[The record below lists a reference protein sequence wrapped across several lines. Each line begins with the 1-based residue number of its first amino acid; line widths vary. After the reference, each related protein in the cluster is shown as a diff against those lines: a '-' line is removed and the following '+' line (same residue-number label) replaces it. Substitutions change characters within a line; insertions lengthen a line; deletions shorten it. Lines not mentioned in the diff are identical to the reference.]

1 MGEKTVN
8 SLKEFVGVLEMID
21 PNQEVFFRGESNYFK
36 FRTPS
41 IYRQYQGEVATRS
54 HEYCERL
61 FAESSEVDFNSL
73 RPFERLTEVQHFGG
87 LTRFIDI
94 TSNALVA
101 LFFATDNDDN
111 DGYVYIYKSSET
123 KVDVGDTAYLKA
135 AVNFIDSGVVRDF
148 LSKNDD
154 RSFEDLTAAIREF
167 DPQGN
172 RIFERKNEVYETL
185 SQAQIV
191 IATKSNPRII
201 RQQGAFILPAYE
213 VGADYETQT
222 EFIGESIA
230 NLGLKDSDGTGV
242 LVIHVP
248 KEKKAGIRRTLSNV
262 GVNIGAIYPDIE
274 HQSQVVASYLGEMR
288 VNAEVQREPVEEKK
302 QVHEVP
308 KASQTMGEQRFNVV
322 ENESDVVETLI
333 ESLRKS
339 PNFNTTHAVIRRLD
353 AVVDVLSDTQMHSI
367 LEALRMNDQVS
378 WILSNEDVALFY
390 EKIMNRFKKAA
401 NLEKFENLEPLWSRI
416 EEAVQRLS
424 DLED

>member
-1 MGEKTVN
+1 M
-8 SLKEFVGVLEMID
+8 
-21 PNQEVFFRGESNYFK
+21 
-36 FRTPS
+36 
-41 IYRQYQGEVATRS
+41 
-54 HEYCERL
+54 
-61 FAESSEVDFNSL
+61 
-73 RPFERLTEVQHFGG
+73 
-87 LTRFIDI
+87 
-94 TSNALVA
+94 
-101 LFFATDNDDN
+101 FFATDNDDN

-248 KEKKAGIRRTLSNV
+248 KEKRRGYAELFPMLVSTL
-262 GVNIGAIYPDIE
+262 E
-274 HQSQVVASYLGEMR
+274 L
-288 VNAEVQREPVEEKK
+288 
-302 QVHEVP
+302 
-308 KASQTMGEQRFNVV
+308 
-322 ENESDVVETLI
+322 
-333 ESLRKS
+333 
-339 PNFNTTHAVIRRLD
+339 
-353 AVVDVLSDTQMHSI
+353 SI
-367 LEALRMNDQVS
+367 L
-378 WILSNEDVALFY
+378 ILN
-390 EKIMNRFKKAA
+390 I
-401 NLEKFENLEPLWSRI
+401 NLK
-416 EEAVQRLS
+416 
-424 DLED
+424 